1 MFVIQF
7 VVLIVIVVVAFVQFV
22 VVVVIA
28 IIVFEMVSGSIG
40 DTTIRYES
48 LTTREKN
55 DSTWLADNFRL
66 NQLTD
71 YQENL
76 PNQQNS
82 IRQHTKVLLV
92 TISYHIL
99 TIVIELSTYFEI

>member
-71 YQENL
+71 YQENQPKL

-82 IRQHTKVLLV
+82 IRQHTNQEQIQKFYW
-92 TISYHIL
+92 SQS
-99 TIVIELSTYFEI
+99 VIIY